1 MRIKNI
7 NIVNF
12 RNYEKLD
19 ISFSDGINIFI
30 GLNGTGKTNLLES
43 IYVLA
48 LTRSHRVYIDKN
60 LIKRDKE
67 YLKINGLIETKNVSK
82 KLEIFIS
89 QKGKRVS
96 INKFTLKKVSD
107 YISNFIVILFTPD
120 DLDLIK
126 GSPGERRKFLNI
138 EIGQLDNRYFYYLND
153 YNELVKNRNEYLK
166 SKKYDNYDLKYIE
179 VINNQIVDKA
189 IMIYKYRFSFIKNIE
204 ENLKKIYKEIS
215 TESVDIEYI
224 NSCDIKE
231 YDEIKIK
238 EVLSYKLANNLKKE
252 SFQGLTLY
260 GPHKDDFA
268 VYIDGNSARE
278 YASQGQQR
286 LLVLGIKIAELDVF
300 KKAKDE
306 YPVLLLDDVFSEL
319 DINKKNKIISFLDK
333 NIQVFITSTDIKN
346 INKKLLINSKI
357 FNIEKGKVL

>member
-1 MRIKNI
+1 MKIKNI
-7 NIVNF
+7 NIINF

-48 LTRSHRVYIDKN
+48 LTRSHRAYIDKN
-60 LIKRDKE
+60 LIKSE
-67 YLKINGLIETKNVSK
+67 EEFLKINGLIETKDINK
-82 KLEIFIS
+82 KLEIFIN

-96 INKFTLKKVSD
+96 INKLTLKKVSD
-107 YISNFIVILFTPD
+107 YISNFAVVLFTPD
-120 DLDLIK
+120 DLELIK

-138 EIGQLDNRYFYYLND
+138 EIGQLDNKYFYYLND
-153 YNELVKNRNEYLK
+153 YNELIKNRNEYLK
-166 SKKYDNYDLKYIE
+166 SKRYDNYDLKYIE
-179 VINNQIVDKA
+179 VINNQIIDKA
-189 IMIYKYRFSFIKNIE
+189 MAIYKYRFSFIKNIE
-204 ENLKKIYKEIS
+204 ENLRNIYKEIS
-215 TESVDIEYI
+215 TEDIYIEYM

-231 YDEIKIK
+231 YDEVKIK
-238 EVLSYKLANNLKKE
+238 DILSYKLINNLKKE
-252 SFQGLTLY
+252 AIQGSTLY
-260 GPHKDDFA
+260 GPHKDDFI
-268 VYIDGNSARE
+268 VYIDGKSARE

-300 KKAKDE
+300 KKIKNE

-346 INKKLLINSKI
+346 INKRLLINSKI
-357 FNIEKGKVL
+357 LNIKNGEIK